1 MKIKHILFAV
11 ITGLLLTA
19 GFARAAE
26 SFDLV
31 SKSTLVQQTV
41 NIVPGVPCTIEH

>member
-11 ITGLLLTA
+11 ITGLLLSA
-19 GFARAAE
+19 GLARAAE

-41 NIVPGVPCTIEH
+41 NTVPNLPCTIEH